1 MKKTKITDLE
11 MVAIASGFAVSGLCW
26 EDTYNKVAKLL
37 QNATDYHYA
46 MHTGLVENLMAYA
59 KQRGFADGLQ
69 KVGTSYARFIKK
81 TRSARIMNTASC
93 ARNMARSENV
103 PREIEIPQI
112 D

>member
-37 QNATDYHYA
+37 QNATDYA